1 MSPIVLQWKPVN
13 QSRPRGIT
21 AVALLMIVFGLAEV
35 TTGFTHRF
43 FGLSTAQ
50 VAIST
55 FLGAAI
61 GVLYAVAGW
70 LILSMKKRAAAVAI
84 VLLIVDIAGRI
95 GMVVAGL
102 YPVDSFKQVLAIILG
117 TSMVAVFAAYIGLKW
132 SLFS

>member
-1 MSPIVLQWKPVN
+1 VN
-13 QSRPRGIT
+13 QGRPRGIT

-55 FLGAAI
+55 FIGAAI
-61 GVLYAVAGW
+61 GVLYTVAGG
-70 LILSMKKRAAAVAI
+70 LILFMKKQAAEVAI
-84 VLLIVDIAGRI
+84 VLLVVDIAGRI
-95 GMVVAGL
+95 GMIVAGL
-102 YPVDSFKQVLAIILG
+102 YPVDSFKQVLAIILS

-132 SLFS
+132 SLFRRPAPSSDSIK